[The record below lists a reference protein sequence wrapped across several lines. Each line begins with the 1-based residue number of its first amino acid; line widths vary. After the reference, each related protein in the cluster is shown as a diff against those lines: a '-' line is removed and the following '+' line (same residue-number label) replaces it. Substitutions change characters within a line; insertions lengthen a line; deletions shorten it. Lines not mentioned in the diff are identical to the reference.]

1 VYLDNKR
8 VFLAGATGSVG
19 TAILAHLIERYPA
32 VRIRAAVHTT
42 KPLFAQERV
51 EYVSGD
57 LRSPE
62 TCRVMAR
69 GCDCAIMAASH
80 SGGSKTMTQEPWLFL
95 NDNIA
100 MNTALLEA
108 FYHEQVRR
116 VIFIGS
122 STVYQEFDGFVREED
137 LDLNAPPHAAYFGV
151 GWVTRFIEKLCAFWH
166 QKTGMETV
174 ILRAANIFGPYA
186 SFDPA
191 RSYFIPAI
199 IRKAAEGLDPFE
211 VWGSP
216 DVIRDVLFSE
226 DFADAVVRA
235 LNDESIKHDV
245 FNVGSGLKTTVGE
258 VVNWALKYTGHT
270 PSKVHFDSTRPT
282 TIRFR
287 ALSIEKAQRALG
299 WKPATTPEAGVMKT
313 ARWWLKNKD
322 QWNK

>member
-1 VYLDNKR
+1 MYLDNKR

-42 KPLFAQERV
+42 KPLFAQDRV

-69 GCDCAIMAASH
+69 GCDCAIMAASR

-122 STVYQEFDGFVREED
+122 STVYQEFDGFVRESVAIKD
-137 LDLNAPPHAAYFGV
+137 LVQKMIALSGKELSINFDTAKPTIIDAWDDCGTACPGNVGKMGKIGIACSTSNARLIK
-151 GWVTRFIEKLCAFWH
+151 TKLCLDNAKAF
-166 QKTGMETV
+166 
-174 ILRAANIFGPYA
+174 
-186 SFDPA
+186 
-191 RSYFIPAI
+191 
-199 IRKAAEGLDPFE
+199 AE
-211 VWGSP
+211 
-216 DVIRDVLFSE
+216 
-226 DFADAVVRA
+226 
-235 LNDESIKHDV
+235 
-245 FNVGSGLKTTVGE
+245 
-258 VVNWALKYTGHT
+258 
-270 PSKVHFDSTRPT
+270 
-282 TIRFR
+282 
-287 ALSIEKAQRALG
+287 LG
-299 WKPATTPEAGVMKT
+299 WKPAIALEEGIRSTLEWYRTHAAAGG
-313 ARWWLKNKD
+313 
-322 QWNK
+322 